1 MTCMTKQKI
10 PCLVMRGGTSKGVY
24 LLARDLPSDPGERDR
39 LLLSIMG
46 SPDPRQIDGLG
57 GATTLTSKVAIV
69 SMSSRENCDVDYLFA
84 QVGVD
89 SSVVDTGPT
98 CGNMLTGV
106 GTFAILRGL
115 VKISDE
121 KTDIRVWDVNTESRM
136 NIVVPTP
143 GGCIEYEGEASI
155 DGVPG
160 TAAPIHVEFLDVL
173 GPVTGK
179 FFPTGNPRDV
189 IEGTKVSC
197 IDSVNP
203 MVLLHATDLGET
215 GYEDPAQL
223 DSDHPMLRKLEA
235 IRRAASLAMGLG
247 DATDRVLPKIALL
260 SPPVAGGHICSRYF
274 SPKHCHEAHAVSG
287 AIAVAIAAQCPGSV
301 AEDIGRHEDGDQRTV
316 TIEHPSGHLDVL
328 LRINPELPPPDT
340 VISAGVV
347 RTARPIMDGTVF
359 A

>member
-1 MTCMTKQKI
+1 
-10 PCLVMRGGTSKGVY
+10 MRGGTSKGVY
-24 LLARDLPSDPGERDR
+24 LLAKDLPGDPADRDR

-46 SPDPRQIDGLG
+46 SPDARQIDGLG
-57 GATTLTSKVAIV
+57 GATTLTSKVAVV
-69 SMSSRENCDVDYLFA
+69 SMSNREDCDVEYLFA
-84 QVGVD
+84 QVSVD
-89 SSVVDTGPT
+89 SDTVDTGPT
-98 CGNMLTGV
+98 CGNILSGV

-115 VKISDE
+115 VETSDGE
-121 KTDIRVWDVNTESRM
+121 TVIRVWDVNTESRM

-173 GPVTGK
+173 GPVTGQ

-189 IEGTKVSC
+189 IEGTNVSC

-223 DSDHPMLRKLEA
+223 DSDHPMLLRLEA

-260 SPPVAGGHICSRYF
+260 SPPVEGGHICSRYF
-274 SPKHCHEAHAVSG
+274 TPSHCHEAHAVSG

-301 AEDIGRHEDGDQRTV
+301 AEDIGRHEDGDRRTV
-316 TIEHPSGHLDVL
+316 TIEHPSGHLDVQ
-328 LRINPELPPPDT
+328 LRIDPDLPPPDA
-340 VISAGVV
+340 VISAGVI